1 MISPSNYATLG
12 GTTTMSFDTYT
23 GRVMFPD
30 LSFTGFGFFC
40 LQFRVVSDPPDFNM
54 TMKHKMI
61 IKHPKHIDMI
71 VEETYGMMVINN

>member
-1 MISPSNYATLG
+1 MISPSNYSTLG
-12 GTTTMSFDTYT
+12 GTTTISFDPNT

-30 LSFTGFGFFC
+30 LLFTGFGTFC

-54 TMKHKMI
+54 TMNHKII

-71 VEETYGMMVINN
+71 VEETYKVMVINN